1 MPRKRLLKKD
11 IYKFNSN
18 LIGLRLGI
26 IDNHSRLFSNNRI
39 YSDSNSKI
47 SDFYTL
53 QLSMHLFKIFNLN
66 YGIIKSEF
74 DLKFDNYL
82 HRLGLGIKIPIGPL
96 NLNLNVNY
104 MSNYEAIHLMNI
116 ESGLVLNFN
125 FLKNFKK
132 NDKNTAMNIINTR
145 KLELQKQ

>member
-1 MPRKRLLKKD
+1 
-11 IYKFNSN
+11 
-18 LIGLRLGI
+18 
-26 IDNHSRLFSNNRI
+26 
-39 YSDSNSKI
+39 
-47 SDFYTL
+47 
-53 QLSMHLFKIFNLN
+53 
-66 YGIIKSEF
+66 
-74 DLKFDNYL
+74 
-82 HRLGLGIKIPIGPL
+82 
-96 NLNLNVNY
+96 

>member
-1 MPRKRLLKKD
+1 M
-11 IYKFNSN
+11 Y
-18 LIGLRLGI
+18 
-26 IDNHSRLFSNNRI
+26 
-39 YSDSNSKI
+39 
-47 SDFYTL
+47 
-53 QLSMHLFKIFNLN
+53 LFKIFNLN

-74 DLKFDNYL
+74 DFKLDNYL
-82 HRLGLGIKIPIGPL
+82 HRLGLGIKIPLGPL

-132 NDKNTAMNIINTR
+132 NDKNTAMDIINTR